1 MWKQV
6 IAEGMFSCRSHPRGK
21 KRKKEGKKTSRS
33 IHLQNLC
40 NYLKLKQKKANILA
54 AAASF
59 KNDIM
64 KITPFSSTY
73 VHESERHYFV
83 RARIVRYWCLLWQS
97 YYVCFKL
104 LLQCLHNRASTMIQS
119 GWKEGGIF
127 MRLCVYYSYNYF
139 CTYVP
144 YRIVFT
150 NMLQEQKID

>member
-1 MWKQV
+1 ML
-6 IAEGMFSCRSHPRGK
+6 GK
-21 KRKKEGKKTSRS
+21 KRKKEGKKLHARFTFQTYPIIWNWNKRKQTFSRQQLVSKMTSWKLLHF
-33 IHLQNLC
+33 HLR
-40 NYLKLKQKKANILA
+40 
-54 AAASF
+54 
-59 KNDIM
+59 
-64 KITPFSSTY
+64 TY

-83 RARIVRYWCLLWQS
+83 RARIVRYRCLLWQS

-150 NMLQEQKID
+150 NMLKEQKIDQLNQKKAA